1 MANKT
6 ISQTSNEK
14 QYLTATFFSIFLGW
28 LGVDRFYLGH
38 VGLGIVKLLTFGGF
52 GIWWLIDIIWIGL
65 GNAKTQSGVVLERTE
80 SATKVVYVGLA
91 IFVIFEILGGVL
103 GALSLNSTLNS
114 LNNSLFTLS
123 DTLKGSTVQT
133 TTTDNGTTKTITFPS
148 N

>member
-114 LNNSLFTLS
+114 LDNSLFTLS

>member
-14 QYLTATFFSIFLGW
+14 AYLTATFFSIFLGW

-114 LNNSLFTLS
+114 LDNSLFTLS

-133 TTTDNGTTKTITFPS
+133 TTTDNGTTKTITFP
-148 N
+148 NN